1 MSQSAKQYLDACLKG
16 YGVPPEVINKLAEQ
30 VEALSL
36 RAALYAVK
44 HSEAADAYM
53 DLAHQHL
60 DLSEKYRALAGDF
73 IETTEMMA
81 DTQLAQ
87 AKALGE
93 LRVGLPVFVDY
104 PGRK

>member
-1 MSQSAKQYLDACLKG
+1 MSQSAKQYLEACLKE
-16 YGVPPEVINKLAEQ
+16 YGVPADVIAKLAEQ
-30 VEALSL
+30 VEAISL
-36 RAALYAVK
+36 KAALYAVK

-73 IETTEMMA
+73 IETAEMMS

-93 LRVGLPVFVDY
+93 LRIGRPVFVDY